1 LRDEP
6 QDGFPPQRI
15 SITTAEIAMKRLYRS
30 ETEKKVAGLCGGLGE
45 YFDVDPTL
53 IRLLTVVLGLITAVV
68 PLVVAYVIAWIIVP
82 TKPSS

>member
-1 LRDEP
+1 M
-6 QDGFPPQRI
+6 
-15 SITTAEIAMKRLYRS
+15 SITTAESAMKRLYRS

-68 PLVVAYVIAWIIVP
+68 PLVIAYVIAWIIVP
-82 TKPSS
+82 TKPAS